1 VYFPYRGDE
10 DVSRTPLALF
20 VKPRNG
26 ASDLGARLRDVARSL
41 GPPVVVDRI
50 QFGDAFVADSITT
63 PRHRMLL
70 LGLLG
75 VVGLV
80 LTMVGVFSVTAF
92 AVARRTREIGVRMAL
107 GARSTNV
114 VRTILRDALW
124 PMALGLVI
132 GLAGALLATRAVAG
146 FLFETAP
153 HDPIALASAALAI
166 AAGGTLATWIPARR
180 AATVDPVVAL
190 RTD

>member
-1 VYFPYRGDE
+1 
-10 DVSRTPLALF
+10 
-20 VKPRNG
+20 
-26 ASDLGARLRDVARSL
+26 
-41 GPPVVVDRI
+41 
-50 QFGDAFVADSITT
+50 
-63 PRHRMLL
+63 
-70 LGLLG
+70 
-75 VVGLV
+75 
-80 LTMVGVFSVTAF
+80 
-92 AVARRTREIGVRMAL
+92 
-107 GARSTNV
+107 
-114 VRTILRDALW
+114 
-124 PMALGLVI
+124 MALGLVI